1 MRMTENDTGAEE
13 AEMGLEG
20 GGGEVDMRFRAS
32 EKGVVVVWDLLN
44 MQDCLGLGFT
54 R

>member
-1 MRMTENDTGAEE
+1 MRMTENDTGTGE
-13 AEMGLEG
+13 AEMGFFLG
-20 GGGEVDMRFRAS
+20 GGVDMRFRAS
-32 EKGVVVVWDLLN
+32 EKGVVMVWDLLN